1 MVIKVIAF
9 GIARDIIGGNDTSIE
24 VQEGVSVRE
33 TLELL
38 KIQYADFE
46 KLSSLRLAVNESYV
60 EDDFMIN
67 EGDELVLIPPV
78 SGG

>member
-9 GIARDIIGGNDTSIE
+9 GIARDIIGGGATE
-24 VQEGVSVRE
+24 VEVSKNTTARN
-33 TLELL
+33 TLDLL
-38 KIQYADFE
+38 KREFPDFE

-60 EDDFMIN
+60 EDDFVIK